1 MQYFIAMLLVTLC
14 PILHGSEQVQE
25 TFYHTVIDWS
35 LMLLKGMNQA
45 VTSASRGMALGTTI
59 PSPV

>member
-1 MQYFIAMLLVTLC
+1 MQHFIAMLLVTLC
-14 PILHGSEQVQE
+14 PTLHGSEHVQE
-25 TFYHTVIDWS
+25 KFYRTVIGWS
-35 LMLLKGMNQA
+35 LKLLRGMNQA